1 MLLLVSFAA
10 CAMGQM
16 SVLTTPV
23 GSFPALSV
31 QPTVGTQQRPLKG
44 SDFRKT
50 MTISPKLT
58 IEGGSRLVPI
68 PAAEAI
74 MIIVTMDTQAKY
86 KNNTEVYHVLTA
98 ETIPIPAA
106 QMGERR
112 SFTFAESTVTYDAY
126 RDNSNV
132 GGETYKY
139 YVFALR
145 DPASKEI
152 IDFKSNNPP
161 LMTEVK
167 AHPEKRAELLGL
179 AKGAKFPI
187 FK

>member
-1 MLLLVSFAA
+1 MFLLVSFAA

-16 SVLTTPV
+16 STLTTPV
-23 GSFPALSV
+23 GNFPALNV
-31 QPTVGTQQRPLKG
+31 QPTVGTQQRPEKG
-44 SDFRKT
+44 SFYRKT
-50 MTISPKLT
+50 MTISPRLT
-58 IEGGSRLVPI
+58 IEGGSRMVPI

-86 KNNTEVYHVLTA
+86 RDNNEIYKVLATEA
-98 ETIPIPAA
+98 IPIPAA
-106 QMGERR
+106 QTGDRR
-112 SFTFAESTVTYDAY
+112 SFTFMESTVTYDAY

-139 YVFALR
+139 YVFGLR
-145 DPASKEI
+145 DPASKAI
-152 IDFKSNNPP
+152 IEFKSNNPP
-161 LMTEVK
+161 LMAAVK